1 MLNLSSISPRY
12 HLKQHVAHI
21 YTSLWCCGSST
32 DDAVTYQLII
42 DGLSEVLPPEV
53 SLDHIK
59 GSAIT
64 AGDLL
69 SLYNL
74 LQILLELFNIK
85 INGQ

>member
-1 MLNLSSISPRY
+1 M
-12 HLKQHVAHI
+12 
-21 YTSLWCCGSST
+21 
-32 DDAVTYQLII
+32 TYQLII